1 MSKLKLKIAK
11 QNRINPATKTMG
23 HSARVLTNGT
33 ADFEDIAEDA
43 AEETTF
49 NKEEIQASSG
59 IFCRKAAQRLK
70 QGYIVDLG
78 PLGKIYP
85 SCTSGWFEKAED
97 LTMDSVKPTIYF
109 RPSEDVLAAIRGAS
123 LVWAKPED
131 AEEAEQNGTVSPSG
145 GDGQGTTPSGGGSDT
160 GGSGGT
166 TPGGDDNPDGIE

>member
-1 MSKLKLKIAK
+1 M
-11 QNRINPATKTMG
+11 
-23 HSARVLTNGT
+23 ARVLTNGT
-33 ADFEDIAEDA
+33 TDFKNIAEDV

-49 NKEEIQASSG
+49 NKEEIHASSS

-85 SCTSGWFEKAED
+85 SCSSGWFENAED

-109 RPSEDVLAAIRGAS
+109 RPSEDVNAAIRGAS
-123 LVWAKPED
+123 LVWAKPSE
-131 AEEAEQNGTVSPSG
+131 AEEAEQNGTITPSDD
-145 GDGQGTTPSGGGSDT
+145 DGQGTTPDPGT
-160 GGSGGT
+160 CGT